1 MAAITDYATLK
12 TEVAAWLHRTDL
24 TAAIPGLIQ
33 FAEGRIY
40 RDLRLACMEAALSS
54 TMSSGAIAVPTG
66 YIELKNAYI
75 AGNASQ
81 PLLRRDAEWIY
92 GNYPTRS
99 ASGVPKYIGRE
110 ASNFIF
116 GPYPDS
122 DYTVNGIY
130 YKRLD
135 ALSASN
141 TGNWFITNAP
151 ELLLFAT
158 LCEAEPYLVN
168 DPRLVVWER
177 KYAQIKDA
185 LQRQEDNEAFSG
197 SILSSSPR

>member
-1 MAAITDYATLK
+1 MAAITSYATLK
-12 TEVAAWLHRTDL
+12 TEVAAWIKRSDL
-24 TAAIPGLIQ
+24 TSVIPGLIQ

-40 RDLRLACMEAALSS
+40 RDLRIACMETALSA

-66 YIELKNAYI
+66 YVELKNAYI
-75 AGNASQ
+75 VGSSAQ

-99 ASGVPKYIGRE
+99 ASGLPKYIGRE
-110 ASNFIF
+110 GSNFIF

-122 DYTVNGIY
+122 DYSVAGIY

-135 ALSASN
+135 ALSDTN
-141 TGNWFITNAP
+141 TTNWFITNAP

-177 KYAQIKDA
+177 KYAQVKDA

-197 SILSSSPR
+197 SVLASSPR